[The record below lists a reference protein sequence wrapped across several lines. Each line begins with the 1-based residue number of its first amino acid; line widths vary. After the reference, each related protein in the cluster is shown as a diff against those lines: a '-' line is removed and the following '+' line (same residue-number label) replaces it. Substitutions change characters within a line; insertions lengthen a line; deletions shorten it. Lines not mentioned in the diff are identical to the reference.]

1 MTTRATKDQG
11 DSPAPEPEGH
21 ATPERRD
28 PMSDLISAAE
38 MMRLLEDERD
48 VDEELD
54 EEIGSTQRLPR
65 VTRMP
70 EGMTVVEHRVG
81 RAIGQWVLQVRC
93 ECGRRWFEL
102 REIETSTCPRCR
114 TLVYVDI
121 DKNSAPE

>member
-1 MTTRATKDQG
+1 MTTQANKDQG
-11 DSPAPEPEGH
+11 DSPAPEPESRS
-21 ATPERRD
+21 APERRD
-28 PMSDLISAAE
+28 PMPDLISAAE
-38 MMRLLEDERD
+38 MMRLLEDE
-48 VDEELD
+48 VEDEED

-81 RAIGQWVLQVRC
+81 RATGQWVLQVRC

-114 TLVYVDI
+114 ALVYVEI